1 MGHHY
6 EEKEGDLDVWSIY
19 DCRFHED
26 LLLRFSIAEA
36 IDLFHSAR
44 YNVAPMQ
51 MTLKNDVPE
60 CIEEIKLDWGEKR
73 GGWLLAYGKM
83 EV

>member
-1 MGHHY
+1 MV
-6 EEKEGDLDVWSIY
+6 DLRLQILM
-19 DCRFHED
+19 ED

-51 MTLKNDVPE
+51 MTPVVINDGKEIGWVNCDGDLLKR
-60 CIEEIKLDWGEKR
+60 KYQYR
-73 GGWLLAYGKM
+73 
-83 EV
+83 